1 MTGPVTLEPAASRIC
16 REVQAQLPAF
26 VDGTLSWWRRNLV
39 RLHVR
44 RCVDCKAELEQ
55 QRAVSAGLNQ
65 LGAAVTASD
74 EAPPEGLLD
83 TLLEQAQRPGVRGRA
98 AVPARGAV
106 SGARPAL
113 SVVLLMMGAAAGTA
127 AGYASWRA
135 ARSISGR
142 FGGGVRPRGARRQ
155 RSASGS

>member
-1 MTGPVTLEPAASRIC
+1 MTSSGTVGPTVSRIC

-26 VDGTLSWWRRNLV
+26 VDGTLSWWRRRLV
-39 RLHVR
+39 ELHVR
-44 RCVDCKAELEQ
+44 RCQDCKAELER
-55 QRAVSAGLNQ
+55 QRAVAAGLNQ
-65 LGAAVTASD
+65 LGAASAMA

-106 SGARPAL
+106 SGARPTL
-113 SVVLLMMGAAAGTA
+113 SVALLIVGAAAGTA

-135 ARSISGR
+135 GRSVYGR
-142 FGGGVRPRGARRQ
+142 VRGPQAG
-155 RSASGS
+155 SGSSSGET